1 MYDCGYNYNATECS
15 VMIRED
21 DRAVLCM
28 IGQLTLKTDENN
40 IEQLNAILNG
50 AKKNKLF
57 LTSPYGKRY
66 IAHMEARIRTLSGG
80 DTAVLDAMIRRSD
93 KKTEELFR
101 DLDESLMDIA
111 SQRTARN
118 TEKLVWVILALT
130 ILDTIAILFTALF
143 VWNLNMG

>member
-1 MYDCGYNYNATECS
+1 
-15 VMIRED
+15 
-21 DRAVLCM
+21 
-28 IGQLTLKTDENN
+28 
-40 IEQLNAILNG
+40 
-50 AKKNKLF
+50 
-57 LTSPYGKRY
+57 
-66 IAHMEARIRTLSGG
+66 MEARIRTLSGG